1 MAGTFDPT
9 KLRKTLTEKLNIPI
23 GFSDPKI
30 WIDTGNFALNRLI
43 SGDYKKGVP
52 LSKVTMFAGEQSA
65 GKSLLAANV
74 MKIAQKEH
82 DVFII
87 LLDSEGAG
95 DKNWYENAGVDISED
110 KFIRI
115 PVFTVTSCTE
125 VVATAIKQLINT
137 YPDKSFLFV
146 IDSVGMLETETGQ
159 KKFEEGKTP
168 GDQGQ
173 LAKQL
178 KKFIKGCLYLVEQRN
193 IGFLCTNHTYD
204 SMDMFNPDQK
214 ITGGAGVL
222 YASSIVIAL
231 EKKRLKDTK
240 SEKVLEKYRTETST
254 NVHGIRTTAM
264 VYKSRF
270 SKPFEKTVIEIPW
283 NTGID
288 PYSGLIQLFE
298 QDGLLKQPGTKMIYT
313 DKSGTEH
320 KYFRKDVPN
329 ELLDLI
335 MKENPVEMSRE
346 DVVEA
351 SKRDHSLDSASLN
364 DDEEEVNNVES

>member
-1 MAGTFDPT
+1 MAGTFDPS
-9 KLRKTLTEKLNIPI
+9 KLRKTLTEKLDIPI

-30 WIDTGNFALNRLI
+30 WIDTGNYALNRLI
-43 SGDYKKGVP
+43 SGDYNKGVP

-74 MKIAQKEH
+74 MKTAQKEH
-82 DVFII
+82 DIFVI

-95 DKNWYENAGVDISED
+95 DEVWYENAGVDTSPD

-115 PVFTVTSCTE
+115 PVFTVTTCTQ
-125 VVATAIKQLINT
+125 VVATAIKQLLNT

-159 KKFEEGKTP
+159 KKFAEGKTP

-214 ITGGAGVL
+214 ITGGNGVL
-222 YASSIVIAL
+222 YACSIVIAM
-231 EKKRLKDTK
+231 KKAKLKDTK
-240 SEKVLEKYRTETST
+240 TDMVAEDKRTVTST
-254 NVHGIRTTAM
+254 GVHGIRTTAM

-298 QDGLLKQPGTKMIYT
+298 QDDLLKQPGTKMCYT
-313 DKSGTEH
+313 DKTGTEH

-329 ELLDLI
+329 ELLELI
-335 MKENPVEMSRE
+335 MKENPVDMTRDEAI
-346 DVVEA
+346 EA
-351 SKRDHSLDSASLN
+351 SKRDHSLESESLSN
-364 DDEEEVNNVES
+364 EEEEHVES